1 MPTDFARVASRIP
14 DVFVT
19 VRTFRRAGFFDREQG
34 GEQSRSIAAKRFML
48 PSAHWLTRSE
58 RGKFVNGSPQVEF
71 LDENLTVESGG

>member
-1 MPTDFARVASRIP
+1 MPTDFARVASPIL

-19 VRTFRRAGFFDREQG
+19 VRAFRRAGFFDRGQG
-34 GEQSRSIAAKRFML
+34 GEQSAIAAKRFML

-58 RGKFVNGSPQVEF
+58 RGKFVNGSPRVEF